1 MKKQIIVVGLA
12 LMGAFSTA
20 GAATSQ
26 QSVAPAQ
33 RVAFDC
39 KKPTCSNCGRVMGV
53 RSRQQEGKSNALG
66 VVGGGAAGALLG
78 NQVGSGSGRTLAT
91 IAGAVGGAYAGK
103 HIQERSN
110 RSTVWTVDVQY
121 DNGRKGSFTYD
132 HNPGVQRGD
141 RVKKQ
146 GQNLVRM

>member
-1 MKKQIIVVGLA
+1 MKKQIVVLGMA

-20 GAATSQ
+20 AVSAAQPGA
-26 QSVAPAQ
+26 VHAQ
-33 RVAFDC
+33 RAQFEC
-39 KKPTCSNCGRVMGV
+39 KKPVCNACGRVMGV
-53 RSRQQEGKSNALG
+53 RTQQQEGKANALG

-78 NQVGSGSGRTLAT
+78 NQVGSGSGKALAT

-103 HIQERSN
+103 RIQERSN

-121 DNGRKGSFTYD
+121 DNGRKGAFTYD

-146 GQNLVRM
+146 GENLVRM